1 MIFLNQTP
9 EEEQEAASCPLCG
22 SVATI
27 FCIGILDTLPKL
39 KSLLDGDLNTTTCR
53 QCGDTVTADVPLLVN
68 LQEHGLDPL
77 FYMPF
82 EYLEHGL
89 IGMDYFEDPESV
101 GRTYYSRS
109 ELVRQVQARILIR
122 HFKLEADGARPG
134 ERMAR

>member
-1 MIFLNQTP
+1 MIFLNQSS
-9 EEEQEAASCPLCG
+9 EEEQEAASCPSCG
-22 SVATI
+22 TVAT
-27 FCIGILDTLPKL
+27 FSCIGILDTLPKL
-39 KSLLDGDLNTTTCR
+39 KSLLEGDLNTTTCR
-53 QCGDTVTADVPLLVN
+53 QSVDTVTADVPLWVN

-122 HFKLEADGARPG
+122 HLKLEADGARPG
-134 ERMAR
+134 ERMTR

>member
-1 MIFLNQTP
+1 MIFLNQSS
-9 EEEQEAASCPLCG
+9 EEEQEAASCPSCG
-22 SVATI
+22 LVATI
-27 FCIGILDTLPKL
+27 SCISILDTMPKL

-82 EYLEHGL
+82 EYLEYGF
-89 IGMDYFEDPESV
+89 IAMDYFEDPESV
-101 GRTYYSRS
+101 TRTYYSRC

-134 ERMAR
+134 ERMTR

>member
-1 MIFLNQTP
+1 MIFLNQSS
-9 EEEQEAASCPLCG
+9 EEEQEAASCPSCG
-22 SVATI
+22 TVATI
-27 FCIGILDTLPKL
+27 SCIGILDTLPKL
-39 KSLLDGDLNTTTCR
+39 KSLLEGDLNTTTCR
-53 QCGDTVTADVPLLVN
+53 QCGDTVTADVPLWVN

-122 HFKLEADGARPG
+122 HLKLEADGARPG
-134 ERMAR
+134 ERMTR